1 MLWIPAFNSSSV
13 PTLAPAAIFLQIS
26 DLFAGNPTQFW
37 PDETRF
43 PTMTGVEPTEYGDDK
58 EEKALVLAL

>member
-1 MLWIPAFNSSSV
+1 
-13 PTLAPAAIFLQIS
+13 LAPAAIFLQIS